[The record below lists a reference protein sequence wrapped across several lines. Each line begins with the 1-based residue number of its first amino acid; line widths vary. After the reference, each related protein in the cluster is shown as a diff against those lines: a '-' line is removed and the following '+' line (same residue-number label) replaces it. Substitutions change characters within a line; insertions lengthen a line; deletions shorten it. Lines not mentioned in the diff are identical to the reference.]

1 VDAHSVHALPRRAT
15 ATSLQGPEGLQ
26 RLSEQE
32 AGVREL
38 CYFLGRAAFAG
49 PAVADV
55 DFDDYRHERL
65 EERLDERADLV
76 MDYYDEV
83 EDAYEDGFFYFYNP
97 FVVYDIE
104 DV

>member
-1 VDAHSVHALPRRAT
+1 M
-15 ATSLQGPEGLQ
+15 
-26 RLSEQE
+26 
-32 AGVREL
+32 

-76 MDYYDEV
+76 MDY
-83 EDAYEDGFFYFYNP
+83 
-97 FVVYDIE
+97 
-104 DV
+104 